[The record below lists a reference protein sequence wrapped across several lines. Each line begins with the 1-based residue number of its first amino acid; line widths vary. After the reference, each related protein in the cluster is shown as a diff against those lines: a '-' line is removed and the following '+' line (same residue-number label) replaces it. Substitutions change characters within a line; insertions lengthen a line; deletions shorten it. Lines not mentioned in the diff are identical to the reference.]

1 MPKLG
6 SFMDG
11 PRCDWVWHNG
21 EFVKWEDANVHITT
35 WSLHYGVAMF
45 EGIRSY
51 EVGEGS
57 GRKVFLFRLGEHVER
72 FLRSAAIYEMKHAY
86 SKKQIEDA
94 IVETLRKNKLGA
106 SYVRPLFYFGSWTNP
121 SPTKRQPST
130 ELTIFALPVKG
141 SIEKWEGKKGLRCMI
156 SSWRKPAPN
165 VLPEYAKC
173 AANYA
178 NAYLAAIEVERNGY
192 DYGLL
197 LDHRGMVSEGLASNI
212 FAVIDGVL
220 VTTPPS
226 ASILGGI
233 TRDCVIQIA
242 KDEKMKFAERD
253 ISPAEMLKAE
263 EVFVTGTASEVEPV
277 VEIGGTKIGKGEA
290 GPVTRKIA
298 NIYHEA
304 IEGRNA
310 KYSRWLT
317 PVY

>member
-21 EFVKWEDANVHITT
+21 AFIKWEDANVHITT

-51 EVGEGS
+51 AVGDG
-57 GRKVFLFRLGEHVER
+57 VFLFRLGEHVER
-72 FLRSAAIYEMKHAY
+72 FLKSAEIYEMKPAY

-94 IVETLRKNKLGA
+94 IVETIRKNKLGA
-106 SYVRPLFYFGSWTNP
+106 SYVRPLLYFGSWRNP

-130 ELTIFALPVKG
+130 ELAIFALPVKG
-141 SIEKWEGKKGLRCMI
+141 SIEKWEGKKGLKCMI
-156 SSWRKPAPN
+156 SSWRKPAPDA
-165 VLPEYAKC
+165 LPANAKC

-178 NAYLAAIEVERNGY
+178 NAYLATIEVEGKGY
-192 DYGLL
+192 DYGIL

-233 TRDCVIQIA
+233 TRDSVIRIA

-253 ISPAEMLKAE
+253 ISPAELLKAE

-277 VEIGGTKIGKGEA
+277 VEIDGTRIGNGEA

-304 IEGRNA
+304 TEGRDA
-310 KYSRWLT
+310 KYSKWLT
-317 PVY
+317 PVK